1 MKLSKASLVLI
12 LAGTCSMASAFAG
25 KAAVNSVATR
35 HAVGPLI
42 AKPFQA
48 VSARHAV
55 GPLIAKPF
63 QAVSARHAVGP
74 LIAKPFQA
82 VSARHVV
89 DERKKPVEVKSDATD
104 LNQK

>member
-63 QAVSARHAVGP
+63 QAVSARH
-74 LIAKPFQA
+74 
-82 VSARHVV
+82 VV